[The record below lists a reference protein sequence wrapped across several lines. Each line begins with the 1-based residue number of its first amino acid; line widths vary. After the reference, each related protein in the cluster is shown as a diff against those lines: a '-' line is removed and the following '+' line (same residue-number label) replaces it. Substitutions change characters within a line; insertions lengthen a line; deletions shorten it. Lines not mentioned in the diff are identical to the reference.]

1 MQTTKDDGT
10 QNIIDILSDVYNVR
24 TTLQKAKLIRP
35 IVPIQDWIISE
46 YYVGPD
52 AKSIYPFWRNHICNI
67 FDSNRK
73 PEDYISE
80 VIITGGLGTGK
91 TTIADIIFMRKLY
104 ELSCYDHMQTLFNLM
119 TTAKIA
125 WIYFN
130 LTKEQ
135 AELTG
140 YGQLRSLIDSSPY
153 FREHFPR
160 NDKKSTDIEW
170 PDKNM
175 YITYG
180 SSLGHMIGTNLLG
193 SIMDEANFYQGANV
207 SSTNAA
213 EVQGKAAVLYNNI
226 LRRRRKPFYVWRNK
240 SLSINTCIIKFV

>member
-1 MQTTKDDGT
+1 
-10 QNIIDILSDVYNVR
+10 
-24 TTLQKAKLIRP
+24 
-35 IVPIQDWIISE
+35 
-46 YYVGPD
+46 
-52 AKSIYPFWRNHICNI
+52 
-67 FDSNRK
+67 
-73 PEDYISE
+73 
-80 VIITGGLGTGK
+80 
-91 TTIADIIFMRKLY
+91 
-104 ELSCYDHMQTLFNLM
+104 M

-160 NDKKSTDIEW
+160 NFKKSSDLEW
-170 PDKNM
+170 PEQNM

-180 SSLGHMIGTNLLG
+180 SSLGHMIGTNLIG
-193 SIMDEANFYQGANV
+193 SIMDEANFYQGASL

-213 EVQGKAAVLYNNI
+213 EVQGKAANLYNNI
-226 LRRRRKPFYVWRNK
+226 LRRRRKSFYVWGSK
-240 SLSINTCIIKFV
+240 PFFINISFIKFI